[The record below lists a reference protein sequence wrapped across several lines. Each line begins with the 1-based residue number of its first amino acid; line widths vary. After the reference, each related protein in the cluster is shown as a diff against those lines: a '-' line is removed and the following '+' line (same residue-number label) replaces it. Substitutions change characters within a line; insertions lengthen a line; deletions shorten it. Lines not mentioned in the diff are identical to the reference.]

1 MKYSLIYYSIGD
13 WGASSVHP
21 NSAKFVA
28 NTMATYYP
36 YLNPPPNFVISLG
49 DNFYD
54 NGVTGISDELW
65 DVAWYSKFI
74 RPFPYLHDM
83 RWFSILG
90 NHDYYGGPKSIE
102 SQIEMTK
109 YCKNWIMPGKNYYSY
124 DKETS
129 SYHIFIDTIKIY
141 PELYE
146 ATRSL
151 YTQQD
156 IQESLMQLEQMLI
169 DANQLKCRWIF
180 VFGHYHIFS
189 NGYYGNYDM
198 MIERVLPLLK
208 KYNVSVYFSGHDHNF
223 QLFKYDGIYFCINGA
238 GAYKAQ
244 ISRYNANVEVNMIYG
259 NSNNGFLIHKLNDKY
274 LNLQFVNVN
283 NISEFDYH
291 IPHPGLEPGSGG

>member
-13 WGASSVHP
+13 WGASSAHP

-189 NGYYGNYDM
+189 NGYYGNYDL